1 VVLRFGPRVAA
12 GSSQSSGASD
22 GHQRETKP
30 LRENVQV
37 LNVSKQNR
45 LAGIQRRGGG
55 SVRYLGSDKA
65 AGLDS

>member
-1 VVLRFGPRVAA
+1 VVLGFGPRVAA
-12 GSSQSSGASD
+12 GPSQPSGASD
-22 GHQRETKP
+22 GHQRQTKP
-30 LRENVQV
+30 LREDVQV
-37 LNVSKQNR
+37 LDVPKQNR